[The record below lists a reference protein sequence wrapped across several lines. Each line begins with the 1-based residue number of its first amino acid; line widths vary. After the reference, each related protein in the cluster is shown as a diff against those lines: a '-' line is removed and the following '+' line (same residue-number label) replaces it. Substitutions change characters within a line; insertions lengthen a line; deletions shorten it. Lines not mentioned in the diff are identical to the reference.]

1 MVDRRR
7 PSISNLMKHVHPAL
21 TALAVFLLAPFTVA
35 ADHHGFRVSLA
46 PTVAAGPVT
55 GRLIVFAARAGE
67 PEPRTRL
74 EIWTAAPMFGV
85 DVENAQPGT
94 SIVVGAD
101 AAAFAVDKPSR
112 LPAGEYFVQALLIR
126 YTQVQRADGH
136 RIWVT
141 LPPAEVPNSYAPLR
155 PGNLYSKVRKVQ
167 LDPAR
172 GFEIDLSLSETIPP
186 EAAPPD
192 TEWLRTALVKSE
204 ILSRFWGAPI
214 YFGARVLLPR
224 GFEQSPEKRYPAV
237 YVFGHGTP
245 FFFNPDPASHEPAL
259 KRARD
264 ANLQTGY
271 EFYQTW
277 TSDDFPRVVALCPI
291 IASPYFEESYV
302 LDSAN
307 NGPWGEAITQELIPW
322 LEAKFRLI
330 PQPHARIVEGAST
343 GGWEALALQLH
354 YPDFFGGAWVFNPDP
369 IDFTR
374 YGLSDVYKDES
385 LFSIEVTPWVR
396 AERPMLRNREG
407 QVTWTARQ
415 VAQFEAVLGTRGR
428 SNYQLDIWQ
437 ATHGPVGADGYPV
450 LLFDKR
456 SGAID
461 RNVASYMREKGFDL
475 TEHTR
480 RNWATLGPKLAGKLR
495 FFSGEQDEFFLNL
508 GVYKFEEMLSQTSN
522 PRAEATFAYGRPKKG
537 HNWHLTD
544 FSQMVRDMA
553 EHVERNAPRE

>member
-1 MVDRRR
+1 
-7 PSISNLMKHVHPAL
+7 MKHFSPLAG
-21 TALAVFLLAPFTVA
+21 ALALLLLASAAVA
-35 ADHHGFRVSLA
+35 ADRHEFRVSLPA
-46 PTVAAGPVT
+46 SVAAGPVT
-55 GRLIVFAARAGE
+55 GRLIVIAAQTAD
-67 PEPRTRL
+67 PEPRTRM
-74 EIWTAAPMFGV
+74 ETWTAAPMFGV
-85 DVENAQPGT
+85 DVEGARPGT
-94 SIVVGAD
+94 TITVDGG
-101 AAAFAVDKPSR
+101 AAAFAVDGPR
-112 LPAGEYFVQALLIR
+112 DLPAGEYFMQALLIR

-136 RIWVT
+136 RIWIT
-141 LPPAEVPNSYAPLR
+141 MPPAGMPNTYAPFR
-155 PGNLYSKVRKVQ
+155 PGNLFSKVRKVQ

-172 GFEIDLSLSETIPP
+172 GFAVEVSLSEVIPAESP
-186 EAAPPD
+186 PPD
-192 TEWLRTALVKSE
+192 TEWLKTALVKSE

-224 GFEQSPEKRYPAV
+224 GFAQSPQARYPAI

-245 FFFNPDPASHEPAL
+245 FLFNPDPASHEPAL
-259 KRARD
+259 RRARD

-277 TSDDFPRVVALCPI
+277 ISDDFPRVVALCPI
-291 IASPYFEESYV
+291 IASPYFDESYV

-307 NGPWGEAITQELIPW
+307 NGPWGEAITRELIPW
-322 LEAKFRLI
+322 LEKRFRLI

-343 GGWEALALQLH
+343 GGWETLALQLH
-354 YPDFFGGAWVFNPDP
+354 HPDFFGGAGVFNPDP

-374 YGLSDVYKDES
+374 YGMSDVYEDENM
-385 LFSIEVTPWVR
+385 FSIEVTPWVR

-407 QVTWTARQ
+407 QVTWTTREVAR
-415 VAQFEAVLGTRGR
+415 FEAVLGSKGR

-461 RNVASYMREKGFDL
+461 RSVATYMREQGFDL
-475 TEHTR
+475 TEYTR
-480 RNWATLGPKLAGKLR
+480 RNWATLGPKLAGKLH

-508 GVYKFEEMLSQTSN
+508 GVYKFEEMLAQMSN
-522 PRAEATFAYGRPKKG
+522 PRANATFAYGRPKKG

-553 EHVERNAPRE
+553 EHVKRNAPRE